1 MKLLDWMRLAPLALL
16 VALAFAFQCAMLRS
30 APDLDVF
37 PAAKDQ
43 KKAVIC
49 TQLGCPPC
57 AAMKKEIVGKKF
69 PFEIEWAST
78 REKKWAVK
86 AAPTTIKLVAEKEVD
101 RKVGFQSAAD
111 LTAWMA
117 K

>member
-1 MKLLDWMRLAPLALL
+1 MRLLDLMRLAPLALL
-16 VALAFAFQCAMLRS
+16 AAILCAFQFARPA

-37 PAAKDQ
+37 PVAKNR

-49 TQLGCPPC
+49 TQPGCPPC
-57 AAMKKEIVGKKF
+57 ARMKKEFEGKTF
-69 PFEIEWAST
+69 AGFGIEWAST
-78 REKKWAVK
+78 SDKKWAVK

-101 RKVGFQSAAD
+101 RKVGFIGAAD

>member
-1 MKLLDWMRLAPLALL
+1 MRLLDLMRLAPLVLL
-16 VALAFAFQCAMLRS
+16 AAILCFFQFAGA

-37 PAAKDQ
+37 PADKNA
-43 KKAVIC
+43 KKAVVC
-49 TQLGCPPC
+49 TQLRCPPC
-57 AAMKKEIVGKKF
+57 AALKKELEGKKF
-69 PFEIEWAST
+69 PFEIVWAST
-78 REKKWAVK
+78 RDKKWAVK

-101 RKVGFQSAAD
+101 RKVGFISAAD

>member
-1 MKLLDWMRLAPLALL
+1 MRFLDLMRLAPLVLL
-16 VALAFAFQCAMLRS
+16 AAILCFFQFAKA

-37 PAAKDQ
+37 PEVKNQ

-49 TQLGCPPC
+49 TQLRCPPC
-57 AAMKKEIVGKKF
+57 AAMKKEIEGKKF
-69 PFEIEWAST
+69 PFQIEWAST
-78 REKKWAVK
+78 RDKKWAVK
-86 AAPTTIKLVAEKEVD
+86 AAPTTIKLVADKEVD
-101 RKVGFQSAAD
+101 RKVGFISAVD